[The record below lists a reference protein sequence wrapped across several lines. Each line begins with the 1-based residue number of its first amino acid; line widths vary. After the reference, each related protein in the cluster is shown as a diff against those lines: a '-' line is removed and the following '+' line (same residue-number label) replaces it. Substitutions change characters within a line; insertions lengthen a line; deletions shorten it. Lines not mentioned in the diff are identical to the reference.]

1 MYQTPLNTFPPPT
14 FLTKLLFNPRN
25 YYHSIMSLTRS
36 HSQWPRGIP
45 SFIRR
50 HEEPVAR
57 KNFDAASRAW
67 RHFVREQWVGG
78 DGADQQKRALIER
91 WATADQQF
99 RDVCLLDKN
108 FYFSLTL

>member
-1 MYQTPLNTFPPPT
+1 
-14 FLTKLLFNPRN
+14 
-25 YYHSIMSLTRS
+25 MSLTRS

-108 FYFSLTL
+108 FYFSLTP